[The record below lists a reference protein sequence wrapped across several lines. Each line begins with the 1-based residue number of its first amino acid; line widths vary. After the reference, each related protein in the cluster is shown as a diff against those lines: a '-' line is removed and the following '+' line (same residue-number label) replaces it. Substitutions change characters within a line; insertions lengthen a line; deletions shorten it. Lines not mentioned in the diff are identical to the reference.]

1 MLENKEELKNKI
13 IYRASYRGSKEMDI
27 LMTKFVKS
35 IINNLNLTELNELNH
50 LVNLDD
56 ESLINIR
63 NNILNDKVSQTNLI
77 KSFQKF
83 LAAFWCLFSVV
94 LTKSVLEIFNL
105 FEKFIKFSETL
116 STKTFGSL
124 LTFFAA
130 FSTFCPCSSVPVVK
144 RTSYSSKL

>member
-1 MLENKEELKNKI
+1 MSENKEELKNKI

-56 ESLINIR
+56 ESLIDIR

-83 LAAFWCLFSVV
+83 
-94 LTKSVLEIFNL
+94 
-105 FEKFIKFSETL
+105 
-116 STKTFGSL
+116 
-124 LTFFAA
+124 
-130 FSTFCPCSSVPVVK
+130 
-144 RTSYSSKL
+144 

>member
-13 IYRASYRGSKEMDI
+13 IYRASYRGSKEMDM

-56 ESLINIR
+56 ESLIDIR

-83 LAAFWCLFSVV
+83 
-94 LTKSVLEIFNL
+94 
-105 FEKFIKFSETL
+105 
-116 STKTFGSL
+116 
-124 LTFFAA
+124 
-130 FSTFCPCSSVPVVK
+130 
-144 RTSYSSKL
+144 

>member
-27 LMTKFVKS
+27 LMIKFVKS

-83 LAAFWCLFSVV
+83 
-94 LTKSVLEIFNL
+94 
-105 FEKFIKFSETL
+105 
-116 STKTFGSL
+116 
-124 LTFFAA
+124 
-130 FSTFCPCSSVPVVK
+130 
-144 RTSYSSKL
+144 

>member
-35 IINNLNLTELNELNH
+35 IINNLNLTELNELDH

-63 NNILNDKVSQTNLI
+63 NNILNDKVSQTSLI

-83 LAAFWCLFSVV
+83 
-94 LTKSVLEIFNL
+94 
-105 FEKFIKFSETL
+105 
-116 STKTFGSL
+116 
-124 LTFFAA
+124 
-130 FSTFCPCSSVPVVK
+130 
-144 RTSYSSKL
+144 